1 MSAVAV
7 TVSILDREYQIA
19 CTTEEQAS
27 LHAAAA
33 YLDEKMREIRDRGT
47 VIGAD
52 RIAVMAA
59 LNIAN
64 DLLMLKPLEAEHQSL
79 SQHISSLRDVVSRAI
94 ASEDIITPN
103 LLSKAN

>member
-19 CTTEEQAS
+19 CTPDEQAS

-64 DLLMLKPLEAEHQSL
+64 DFLLLKPLEEERQHLA
-79 SQHISSLRDVVSRAI
+79 QHISSLRDAVSEAI
-94 ASEDIITPN
+94 ATEDIVTQI
-103 LLSKAN
+103 S